1 MQHLDK
7 IFTEIYD
14 QYVDKVFRFIFL
26 KVSSQ
31 EISQDLCSE
40 VFLRYWKSLN
50 LGTQIENPRAFL
62 YQIARNLVIDHYRE
76 KGKGPKI
83 VPVENV
89 RLVDSRTNLEKKFAL
104 KSDID
109 GIKLALN
116 DLKDEYQDIIIWHYL
131 EDFSISEIAE
141 MMNKSD
147 GAVRVALHRALKYLR
162 ANIEQKNKE

>member
-76 KGKGPKI
+76 KDRAKLVSLENIKI
-83 VPVENV
+83 EAPNI
-89 RLVDSRTNLEKKFAL
+89 DLEKQTDLVSEINQVEKGLRQL
-104 KSDID
+104 KQD
-109 GIKLALN
+109 
-116 DLKDEYQDIIIWHYL
+116 YQDVLIWHYL
-131 EDFSISEIAE
+131 DDLSVSEIAE
-141 MMNKSD
+141 MMNKAEN
-147 GAVRVALHRALKYLR
+147 AVRVTIHRALKELR
-162 ANIEQKNKE
+162 RKL